1 MTRAVKLPL
10 RPRLQSNVLFW
21 SDLYLSIVS
30 QIETPSKVYLEF
42 GYLQTKP
49 FYREVW
55 FVVALAAASIVIII
69 MVVAILCV
77 KSKTYKYKGK
87 KKIFLRIKLLSESW
101 VRCVAGSA
109 AGRHATL
116 PGPRPRCPE
125 HRNIVLGCSA
135 ARVSTLRQQQ
145 PPRHMTDGCCF
156 PVSVCPIIFVILAT
170 VERKI
175 SLFLSAVN
183 WGKFQLLSITLKILR
198 LVKLRSVRSQGCIFG
213 GFSFKAAKDYI

>member
-1 MTRAVKLPL
+1 M
-10 RPRLQSNVLFW
+10 
-21 SDLYLSIVS
+21 
-30 QIETPSKVYLEF
+30 
-42 GYLQTKP
+42 
-49 FYREVW
+49 
-55 FVVALAAASIVIII
+55 
-69 MVVAILCV
+69 
-77 KSKTYKYKGK
+77 
-87 KKIFLRIKLLSESW
+87 
-101 VRCVAGSA
+101 RCVAGSAA

-198 LVKLRSVRSQGCIFG
+198 LVKLPSVRPQGCIFG
-213 GFSFKAAKDYI
+213 GFSFKAAKGYIEANTGQYPPLQDHLPAEDEVIKCCVCNGNDGNVDHVQCWPEICPG

>member
-87 KKIFLRIKLLSESW
+87 KKIFLRIKLLSESG

-135 ARVSTLRQQQ
+135 ARVSTVHS
-145 PPRHMTDGCCF
+145 PPAAAATAHDMTDGCCF

-198 LVKLRSVRSQGCIFG
+198 LVKLPSVRPQGCIFG
-213 GFSFKAAKDYI
+213 GV